1 MGDSESNAQRVT
13 LSLRTK
19 EPETMTDLQVE
30 RLRVKVAVQQMWSQ
44 DHYHNSVERTDF
56 WAATYITSI
65 LRVFTL
71 AASRDE

>member
-1 MGDSESNAQRVT
+1 
-13 LSLRTK
+13 
-19 EPETMTDLQVE
+19 MTDLQVK

-65 LRVFTL
+65 LRVRAM